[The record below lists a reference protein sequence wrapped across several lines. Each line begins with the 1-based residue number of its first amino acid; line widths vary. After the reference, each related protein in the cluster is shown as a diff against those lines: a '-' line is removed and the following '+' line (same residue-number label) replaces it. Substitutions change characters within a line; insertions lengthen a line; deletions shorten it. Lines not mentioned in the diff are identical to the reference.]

1 MVHCLLDVL
10 QFPCH
15 STCDFHWIFTSTLLT
30 VCYRQMDISERKMA
44 AKPGLCGEVWGF
56 NSEPETLLEGVLWYL
71 RDVFEGLGNIK
82 RCSSATVES

>member
-1 MVHCLLDVL
+1 
-10 QFPCH
+10 
-15 STCDFHWIFTSTLLT
+15 
-30 VCYRQMDISERKMA
+30 MA
-44 AKPGLCGEVWGF
+44 KCGGF